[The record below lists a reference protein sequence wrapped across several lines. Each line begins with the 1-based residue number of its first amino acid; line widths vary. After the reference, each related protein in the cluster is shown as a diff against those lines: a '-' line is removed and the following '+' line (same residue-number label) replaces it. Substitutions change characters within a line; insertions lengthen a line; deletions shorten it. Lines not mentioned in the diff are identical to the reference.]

1 MARTW
6 RYCPVIRLKRNLVD
20 GLGVERQ
27 SPLMSG
33 AQKGKWARPPC
44 MPHNLNHR
52 SSRALLPEAGNMFQI
67 I

>member
-27 SPLMSG
+27 SPLMRAGLKKASG
-33 AQKGKWARPPC
+33 P
-44 MPHNLNHR
+44 
-52 SSRALLPEAGNMFQI
+52 ALHAA
-67 I
+67 